1 MTNLLLVK
9 LRSVVFFKNIG
20 VMFFLMKQFQCMW
33 SVWSIFRRHDMW
45 DRKADGDNLNIDKQP
60 HTSSMD
66 IPVVIEEAANKYKAP
81 YLCRTNQD
89 NTLLK

>member
-1 MTNLLLVK
+1 
-9 LRSVVFFKNIG
+9 
-20 VMFFLMKQFQCMW
+20 
-33 SVWSIFRRHDMW
+33 MW
-45 DRKADGDNLNIDKQP
+45 DRKADGDTLNIDKQP
-60 HTSSMD
+60 QTSSMD